1 MYSRGEMEFNLNR
14 VIAII
19 EYSDDKKLVSKKTF
33 GEVLNMNSRDMVH
46 GYVTRMKVINQAQR
60 NHARFIAS
68 IMLTVL
74 LKRQGGFVSTKPMM
88 VSWSEQKNKQ
98 IWKKLSVK
106 RGEESIERLD
116 WFIHKMM
123 IHGKSIQEW
132 LRWPAE
138 WTLIEIEYD
147 RENSDTDYDVGERL
161 GRVGD
166 SKCVNVNGDGET
178 NEENINILKTL
189 WQKFLCR

>member
-1 MYSRGEMEFNLNR
+1 
-14 VIAII
+14 
-19 EYSDDKKLVSKKTF
+19 
-33 GEVLNMNSRDMVH
+33 
-46 GYVTRMKVINQAQR
+46 
-60 NHARFIAS
+60 
-68 IMLTVL
+68 
-74 LKRQGGFVSTKPMM
+74 
-88 VSWSEQKNKQ
+88 
-98 IWKKLSVK
+98 
-106 RGEESIERLD
+106 
-116 WFIHKMM
+116 MM